1 MSRQRRCGLFWL
13 GLTALLLSAIL
24 PAASQD
30 ARLALVIGNANYPD
44 AGSPLPNAIG
54 DATAIADELGRLNF
68 KVDLKT
74 DLGRQSLQE
83 AIADFT
89 GKIASGTTALFY
101 FSGFGVQVGRQSYLL
116 PTDAQ
121 IWTEPD
127 VRRDGVNIDA
137 LLAEM
142 HRKGAKAKIVIIDA
156 ARRNPFERRFRS
168 VAAGLAPLNAPV
180 DTLVLYSGA
189 LNRLIDERSVGR
201 HSLFAAELIKDL
213 KDASLS
219 AEEAFNRARVGVSGA
234 SNGEQVPWVA
244 SSLLGDF
251 HFDGKAAPPATARA
265 APPAT
270 AAPPA
275 PPAQSQP
282 PPPPVVSSPPPPPPP
297 APVISGPPP
306 VNDCDRLAAHP
317 DDQSDQ
323 VEGVRMEKIESAR
336 AVAACQSALK
346 AHPGT
351 PRFHFQ
357 LARALQSTNAFDE
370 ARAQYQEAAAQGHTQ
385 AMNNIGLLYSNGQ
398 GVEKDGVKA
407 LEWFR
412 KAAAKGDVAG
422 LTYIGAA
429 HLSGV
434 GVAKDS
440 DLAIAQF
447 NEAIRLEPKYAV
459 AYYYRARAYREK
471 NDHDRAIGDFSAAI
485 RLDPKL
491 IEALNERGGVHLTK
505 RDYDRAI
512 ADYGAALRLDPKSFV
527 AYNDRGI
534 AYGTKGDHDSAIAD
548 YSEALRLRPEAWIYE
563 NRAISYTN
571 KGDTTRAMADY
582 TEAIRLDPKRA
593 SFFSGRSNVYLI
605 QRNFDRAIA
614 DASESIR
621 LDPQYYGAY
630 VNRGAAY
637 AAKGDHSRAIADA
650 TQAIRLNPTF
660 ALAYRNR
667 GVSYAGLGRRSQA
680 IADFRK
686 AVQVDPS
693 DKVARDALRR
703 LRRR

>member
-1 MSRQRRCGLFWL
+1 LWLVLL
-13 GLTALLLSAIL
+13 GLSLVAPATAQ
-24 PAASQD
+24 QD

-68 KVDLKT
+68 KVDRKT

-101 FSGFGVQVGRQSYLL
+101 FSGFGLQVGRQSYLL
-116 PTDAQ
+116 PNDAQ
-121 IWTEPD
+121 IWTEAD

-142 HRKGAKAKIVIIDA
+142 HRKGAKTKIVIIDA

-219 AEEAFNRARVGVSGA
+219 AEEAFNRVRVGVSGA

-251 HFDGKAAPPATARA
+251 HFDSKAAPPATARA
-265 APPAT
+265 APPAS
-270 AAPPA
+270 AAPPPPPA
-275 PPAQSQP
+275 PPVEAQP
-282 PPPPVVSSPPPPPPP
+282 PPPPPPP
-297 APVISGPPP
+297 APVVSGPPP

-317 DDQSDQ
+317 DDLSKK
-323 VEGVRMEKIESAR
+323 VEGVRMEAIESAR
-336 AVAACQSALK
+336 AIA

-357 LARALQSTNAFDE
+357 LARAFQSTNAFGE
-370 ARAQYQEAAAQGHTQ
+370 AHAQYLKAAAQGYTP
-385 AMNNIGLLYSNGQ
+385 AMINIGLLYTYAQ
-398 GVEKDGVKA
+398 GVEKDGGKA

-412 KAAAKGDVAG
+412 KAADKGDPG
-422 LTYIGAA
+422 GITNIGAV
-429 HLSGV
+429 HLSGL
-434 GVAKDS
+434 GVAPDS

-447 NEAIRLEPKYAV
+447 NEALRVAPKYVLAF
-459 AYYYRARAYREK
+459 YYRGIAYRHK
-471 NDHDRAIGDFSAAI
+471 GDHDRAIADFNTALG
-485 RLDPKL
+485 LDPKF
-491 IEALNERGGVHLTK
+491 AQAMQERAGTYAAK
-505 RDYDRAI
+505 RDYRRAI
-512 ADYGAALRLDPKSFV
+512 DDYTAALRLDPKSFAV
-527 AYNDRGI
+527 YNDRGI
-534 AYGTKGDHDSAIAD
+534 AYANKGDQDSAIAD
-548 YSEALRLRPEAWIYE
+548 FSEALRIQPQAAIYE

-571 KGDTTRAMADY
+571 KGDYGRAMADFS
-582 TEAIRLDPKRA
+582 EAIRRGPKRA

-605 QRNFDRAIA
+605 QKNYDRAIA
-614 DASESIR
+614 DASEAIR

-637 AAKGDHSRAIADA
+637 AGKADHKRAIADA
-650 TQAIRLNPTF
+650 SQAIRLNPSF

-667 GVSYAGLGRRSQA
+667 GFSYASLGRRSQA

-686 AVQVDPS
+686 ALQLDPS
-693 DKVARDALRR
+693 DKVARDSLRR
-703 LRRR
+703 LRGR